1 MSDYTKNTKQ
11 IRPTEQYPGLVTKLA
26 RLAYLTKLLHKE
38 LTDEA
43 VAKELGIT
51 KQGFNFHVKKEAAK

>member
-1 MSDYTKNTKQ
+1 MSDYNKNTKQ
-11 IRPTEQYPGLVTKLA
+11 IRPAEQFPELVAKLA
-26 RLAYLTKLLHKE
+26 RLAHLTKQLHKE

-51 KQGFNFHVKKEAAK
+51 KQGFNYHVKKEAAK